1 MPDIVWYFILYIC
14 LLNIAYSL
22 HCVWSLWD
30 LTSFEYF
37 RFDSKVFAQAH
48 FDWVFFRCI
57 SWYFVWYFYL
67 CSVPSPMQSGAAEQT
82 NPFHTY
88 PPPATLLLCPPP
100 HCCQPQRPLPPP
112 TATPAFFVFVN
123 FLAFV
128 PKSKSRNKSRESASH
143 CFGSANDQLLLLLSS
158 LLLLRCTGAV
168 SRQKGGW
175 GLCNCCLRMFV
186 TWRYK
191 EIFARQQQRSAKIKS
206 NRTLGCH
213 ERKRGERERGQN
225 GTELKGGEGSRR

>member
-1 MPDIVWYFILYIC
+1 
-14 LLNIAYSL
+14 
-22 HCVWSLWD
+22 
-30 LTSFEYF
+30 
-37 RFDSKVFAQAH
+37 
-48 FDWVFFRCI
+48 
-57 SWYFVWYFYL
+57 
-67 CSVPSPMQSGAAEQT
+67 MQSGAAEQT

-88 PPPATLLLCPPP
+88 PHPQPSCCTPLPTAVTATAP
-100 HCCQPQRPLPPP
+100 PPP

-191 EIFARQQQRSAKIKS
+191 EIFARQQRSAKIKS
-206 NRTLGCH
+206 NRTLG
-213 ERKRGERERGQN
+213 
-225 GTELKGGEGSRR
+225 